1 MIEANDTQS
10 NAGEPPPE
18 AGGSD
23 ARAAAAHRGEAFE
36 ASGAARAPL
45 ASTAGSP
52 VAADSSVA
60 AGSFV
65 ADDSSGNASS
75 AADADAAH
83 DRHPGSGIEPLVLQP
98 DFETGDRSQYHVAE
112 LLAYHDRHFV
122 EAVYKA
128 VLGRA
133 PFEAERARELDE
145 LRGGRASKVEII
157 EDLLA
162 SAQARAAGRR
172 VRIEGLPSP
181 WMRRLGRMPVVGY
194 VLRLARALV
203 RLPVSMQHQQQF
215 EVYALAQQQRI
226 ADHVNRM
233 AGEFAR
239 ADATTGD
246 VRAPV
251 VELSQQADMVEALV
265 MFSDA
270 LLELSNSHAELQAQT
285 QTQVEQAQAALAEL
299 AGAVTAQQQLG
310 ETFRREQQ
318 LATDALRREQQ
329 LAADAQQEF
338 LIQEQRVIVETQR
351 VVLEELREELRALAE
366 RQRRARDEFD
376 AEVSRLR
383 SLQATA
389 ARENFSGQA

>member
-1 MIEANDTQS
+1 MIEVNDTQP
-10 NAGEPPPE
+10 NAGEPPSSPPE
-18 AGGSD
+18 AGGG
-23 ARAAAAHRGEAFE
+23 H
-36 ASGAARAPL
+36 
-45 ASTAGSP
+45 SP
-52 VAADSSVA
+52 VAAHGSHDPVA
-60 AGSFV
+60 AHGL
-65 ADDSSGNASS
+65 
-75 AADADAAH
+75 
-83 DRHPGSGIEPLVLQP
+83 HPGSGIEPLVLQS
-98 DFETGDRSQYHVAE
+98 DFAADDRAQYHVAE

-133 PFEAERARELDE
+133 PFEVERARDLDE

-157 EDLLA
+157 ERLSA
-162 SAQARAAGRR
+162 SAEARATGRR
-172 VRIEGLPSP
+172 ARIEGLPSP
-181 WMRRLGRMPVVGY
+181 LMRRLGRVPFVGY

-203 RLPVSMQHQQQF
+203 RLPVLMQHQQQF
-215 EVYALAQQQRI
+215 EAYALAQQQRI
-226 ADHVNRM
+226 ADYVNRM
-233 AGEFAR
+233 AAEFSRGDGA
-239 ADATTGD
+239 TGD
-246 VRAPV
+246 TQPPV
-251 VELSQQADMVEALV
+251 VESSQQDEMVEALA
-265 MFSDA
+265 MFSEA

-299 AGAVTAQQQLG
+299 TAAVTAQQQLA

-318 LATDALRREQQ
+318 FATDALRREQQ
-329 LAADAQQEF
+329 LAADVQQEF

-366 RQRRARDEFD
+366 RQQHARDEFA